1 MPKFLTVSPDRYGRF
16 GHQTSSITAGIL
28 LAHLTNTKLI
38 EPRYM
43 YFCDKW
49 NKHANFAKSAQV
61 ATSVPKNLKISYL
74 EKRDADQNGNRKWN
88 LNNKNELNELIN
100 EIVDS
105 DDDNI
110 VNLPFD
116 QSAGLLLKLF
126 NKKVIRDD
134 IKKIFSF
141 DKDERIIEEPYIC
154 IHIRRGD
161 CTPTNHPTWYVKN
174 EIFIN
179 IINVL
184 AQIIPENYSIIIC
197 TQGDVAWINSA
208 TISTLISQ
216 NRFFI
221 SSTNQLFI
229 NDREIVDM
237 RLMLNANILIGGV
250 SSFSRWASILGNHAV
265 LIDIN
270 RNNENPLKEAINL
283 DPDNNIDFISNI
295 ISNSINLSNSKDDK
309 ANYKIS

>member
-1 MPKFLTVSPDRYGRF
+1 MPKFLTVAPDRYGRF
-16 GHQTSSITAGIL
+16 GHQTTSIAAGIL
-28 LAHLTNTKLI
+28 LAHLTNTKII

-49 NKHANFAKSAQV
+49 NKHANFTKCSRV
-61 ATSVPKNLKISYL
+61 ATLIPKNLKISYL
-74 EKRDADQNGNRKWN
+74 EKRENDQNGNRKWD

-100 EIVDS
+100 EIVDA

-110 VNLPFD
+110 INLPFD
-116 QSAGLLLKLF
+116 QSAGLLLKLL

-141 DKDERIIEEPYIC
+141 NSDEKIVEEPYIC

-174 EIFIN
+174 EIFIH
-179 IINVL
+179 IINL
-184 AQIIPENYSIIIC
+184 LPQIIPKNYSVIIC
-197 TQGDVAWINSA
+197 TQGDVSWINSA

-237 RLMLNANILIGGV
+237 RLMLNANILIGGS
-250 SSFSRWASILGNHAV
+250 SSFSRWAGFLGSHTV

-270 RNNENPLKEAINL
+270 RDNENPLKEAINL
-283 DPDNNIDFISNI
+283 DPDSNIDFISNI
-295 ISNSINLSNSKDDK
+295 ICNSINLSNTIDEKV
-309 ANYKIS
+309 NYKIL